1 MKGAAGLS
9 ELTICL
15 IVLPVVIVILIAV
28 LFCVAAPKGS
38 RSKIPNSTHCCF
50 RRGRSANGSGEAAAL
65 TVSTAASS
73 PSSTMN
79 QVSVSESVIKACN
92 HKWVTRF
99 SGRNFNSHVTCVT
112 RVSCKESTACT
123 C

>member
-1 MKGAAGLS
+1 MAIYGKNKFLPDLAEASSTNLQTLNGGFS

-15 IVLPVVIVILIAV
+15 IVLPVVIVFLIAV
-28 LFCVAAPKGS
+28 LLCVALPRG

-50 RRGRSANGSGEAAAL
+50 GSGRTAHNGDAAAL

-79 QVSVSESVIKACN
+79 QVTRTDRSSVCN
-92 HKWVTRF
+92 QTRL
-99 SGRNFNSHVTCVT
+99 
-112 RVSCKESTACT
+112 
-123 C
+123 